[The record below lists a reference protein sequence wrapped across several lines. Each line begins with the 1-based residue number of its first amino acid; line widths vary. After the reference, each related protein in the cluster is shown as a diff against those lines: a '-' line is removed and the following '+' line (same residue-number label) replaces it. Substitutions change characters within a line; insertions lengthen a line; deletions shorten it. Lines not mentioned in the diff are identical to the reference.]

1 MNEYL
6 LKAVIRLFAIVVK
19 DRVTEENTG
28 KLKNFLLNQ
37 VNEEEMDEYLEIFNT
52 FSRSDQLQRH
62 VNLKDD
68 FMRPETQL
76 YVEDW
81 ANVILICKHINTELT
96 DFQKV
101 ILILRLLE
109 LVISDEPL
117 TERQDIFIYYIGQ
130 TINISQDIIRLLTK
144 FVTAR
149 EIRDF
154 DDPHMLIIDDG
165 KSKINKKSKHIL
177 RPNLKEGFIGVLYL
191 KQVELYFIK
200 YIGDHSV
207 RLNGLSMSKGAI
219 FVFPTGSNV
228 RGDKLKAVYYS
239 DVVSKFKSAGK
250 TVSLTLTAENVKLKF
265 KHGGVGLQNI
275 SISERSGSLVGI
287 MGASGSGKSTLIEVL
302 NGKIR
307 PTQGRVTINN
317 IDVHNHPEKIEG
329 IIGYVPQDDLLLED
343 LTVFQNLFFAA
354 QLCLADKTEEEI
366 MEVVN
371 RTLLMLGIFDI
382 KNLKV
387 GTPLKRTISGGQRK
401 RLNIGLELLREPS
414 ILFLDEPTSG
424 LSSRDS
430 ENIMDLLKEL
440 TLKGKLVITALH
452 QPSSDIFK
460 LFDSLIILD
469 VGGYQIYYGNPVE
482 AVVYFRSIARLVQ
495 RDQGFCTL
503 CGNVKVEQ
511 IFTIIEMRVV
521 NEHGRLT
528 NKRKIQPKDWADHY
542 RKRFKPRKLTASS
555 ELPKTSFKIPK
566 KWQQLKV
573 FIKRDVLSKIS
584 NTQYLLVNFLEAPL
598 LALII
603 GYFLKYREMFNPG
616 TGQYIFYKN
625 PNIPPYFFMSIIV
638 ALFIGL
644 SISGEEIIK
653 DRKILEREKFLNLSK
668 GTYLASKIV
677 ILFVISAVQMVSYVI
692 IADSLLQFVGMTV
705 AWWLILFLTATF
717 SNTIG
722 LNISAAFDSVI
733 TIYILVPLILIP
745 QLMFNGITISFEK
758 LNPTISN
765 VEKVPLLGDLMTSKW
780 AYEAIMVNQF
790 KKNAF
795 ERDFYPYDKGM
806 ANAGYK
812 SNFYIPKL
820 QTKLQICLNALT
832 NKLPEDSIRQPLKL
846 LKYELGK
853 ELALVG
859 KNQLPVYD
867 QLVPDKFDSATYKA
881 TSLFLRKLKRFYNNR
896 YNKNERKKIELLEAY
911 KRSGIG
917 NEQLLELMH
926 KYKNEQVSTIVK
938 NTMDPVR
945 ILEYKNRLIR
955 KINPIYQDPEP
966 PKNPFNFRSQYYA
979 PTKYFMGLYIDT
991 YWFNLFIIVC
1001 MTALALVA
1009 LYLDLLRK
1017 LIVWIGNSYEKL
1029 MFRTKKSP

>member
-6 LKAVIRLFAIVVK
+6 LKAVVRLFAIVIK
-19 DRVTEENTG
+19 DRVTEETSN
-28 KLKNFLLNQ
+28 KLRKFLHDQ
-37 VNEEEMDEYLEIFNT
+37 VNEEETEEYLEIFRT
-52 FSRSDQLQRH
+52 FSRSDVMQQH
-62 VNLKDD
+62 VNEKDE
-68 FMRPETQL
+68 FMSPSTQL

-117 TERQDIFIYYIGQ
+117 TERQDTFIYYIGQ
-130 TINISQDIIRLLTK
+130 TINIHRKIIKLLTK
-144 FVTAR
+144 FVTAT
-149 EIRDF
+149 EIQDF
-154 DDPHMLIIDDG
+154 DDEHMLLIDDG
-165 KSKINKKSKHIL
+165 KSKINKQSKHIL
-177 RPNLKEGFIGVLYL
+177 RPNLKEGFIGILYL
-191 KQVELYFIK
+191 RQVELYFIK
-200 YIGDHSV
+200 YIGEHNV
-207 RLNGLSMSKGAI
+207 RLNGLTMSKGAI
-219 FVFPTGSNV
+219 FTFPTGSNV
-228 RGDKLKAVYYS
+228 RGDKLKPVYYS
-239 DVVSKFKSAGK
+239 DVVSKFKTSSK
-250 TVSLTLTAENVKLKF
+250 TISLTLTAQNIKLKF
-265 KHGGVGLQNI
+265 KHGKVGLQNI
-275 SISERSGSLVGI
+275 NISERSGSLVGI

-317 IDVHNHPEKIEG
+317 IDIHNNSEQLEG
-329 IIGYVPQDDLLLED
+329 IIGYVPQDDLLMED
-343 LTVFQNLFFAA
+343 LTVFENLFFAA
-354 QLCLADKTEEEI
+354 QLCLADKTKEEI
-366 MEVVN
+366 LGVVN
-371 RTLLMLGIFDI
+371 RTLLMLGIYDI
-382 KNLKV
+382 RDLRV
-387 GTPLKRTISGGQRK
+387 GSPLKRTISGGQRK

-460 LFDSLIILD
+460 LFDSLVILD

-521 NEHGRLT
+521 NEYGRLT
-528 NKRKIQPKDWADHY
+528 NKRKIQPKDWAEH
-542 RKRFKPRKLTASS
+542 FKKQFKLKTLPAAS
-555 ELPKTSFKIPK
+555 ELPQTSFKIPP

-573 FIKRDVLSKIS
+573 FIKRDILSKLS

-603 GYFLKYREMFNPG
+603 GYFLKYYDYLIPERSY
-616 TGQYIFYKN
+616 YIFYKN

-677 ILFVISAVQMVSYVI
+677 ILFTISAIQMATYVI
-692 IADSLLQFVGMTV
+692 IADSLLQFVGMTT
-705 AWWLILFLTATF
+705 AWWLILFLTAAF
-717 SNTIG
+717 SNALG
-722 LNISAAFDSVI
+722 LNISSAFDSVI

-758 LNPTISN
+758 LNPSISN
-765 VEKVPLLGDLMTSKW
+765 VEKVPVLGELMASKW

-790 KKNAF
+790 KNNAY
-795 ERDFYPYDKGM
+795 ERNFYPFDKGM
-806 ANAGYK
+806 ANASYK

-820 QTKLQICLNALT
+820 QTKLEICLNALT
-832 NKLPEDSIRQPLKL
+832 KKWPPDSIRDPLKL
-846 LKYELGK
+846 LKNEIGRELSVLGK
-853 ELALVG
+853 D
-859 KNQLPVYD
+859 KLPAYD
-867 QLVPDKFDSATYKA
+867 DLVPQRFDSATYESTA
-881 TSLFLRKLKRFYNNR
+881 GFLKDLKRFYNRR
-896 YNKNERKKIELLEAY
+896 YNKYEREKMALLRTL

-917 NEQLLELMH
+917 NKQLLDLMY
-926 KYKNEQVSTIVK
+926 KYKNDQVTYIVK
-938 NTMDPVR
+938 NTMSPVR
-945 ILEYKNRLIR
+945 ILEYKDRLIR
-955 KINPIYQDPEP
+955 KINPVYEDPEVP
-966 PKNPFNFRSQYYA
+966 VNPFNFRSQYYA
-979 PTKYFMGLYIDT
+979 PRKYFAGMYIDT
-991 YWFNLFIIVC
+991 YWFNLYIIVA
-1001 MTALALVA
+1001 MTFLALIT
-1009 LYLDLLRK
+1009 LYFDLLRK
-1017 LIVWIGNSYEKL
+1017 LIIRIGNLYEKL
-1029 MFRTKKSP
+1029 RFRSAGSR